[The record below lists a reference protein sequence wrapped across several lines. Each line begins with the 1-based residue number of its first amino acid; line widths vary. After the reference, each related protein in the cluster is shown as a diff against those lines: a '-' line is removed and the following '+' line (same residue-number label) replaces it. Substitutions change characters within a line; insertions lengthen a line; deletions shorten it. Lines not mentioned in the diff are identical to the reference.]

1 MKGKKTIFHKRKQW
15 IVFGLAAGIL
25 MVSTGIY
32 FVQGKSA
39 GKASAEEIPVQ
50 ETQAKTGTISN
61 SIVGTGNLEHQ
72 EGETVTIPT
81 GIIVEEVKVESGD
94 QVSEGDV
101 LATVNQT
108 SVLRAM
114 EEIQEQ
120 METLDEEINESNSR
134 YTICQ
139 IYSGLKSK
147 KNLCT
152 TRTGSS

>member
-39 GKASAEEIPVQ
+39 KKASAEEIPVQ

-94 QVSEGDV
+94 
-101 LATVNQT
+101 
-108 SVLRAM
+108 
-114 EEIQEQ
+114 
-120 METLDEEINESNSR
+120 
-134 YTICQ
+134 
-139 IYSGLKSK
+139 
-147 KNLCT
+147 
-152 TRTGSS
+152 